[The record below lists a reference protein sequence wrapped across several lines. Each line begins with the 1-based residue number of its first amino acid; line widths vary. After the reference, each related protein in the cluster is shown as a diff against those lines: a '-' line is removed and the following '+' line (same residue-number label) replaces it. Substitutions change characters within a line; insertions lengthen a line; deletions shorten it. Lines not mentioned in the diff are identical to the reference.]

1 MKFLGIIPARWA
13 SSRFPGKPLAQL
25 GDMTMIQ
32 RVYTQAKKA
41 LDDVVV
47 ATDDNRIFRH
57 VQEFGGTVVMTS
69 TNHRSGTDRCAE
81 AYQLAGINA
90 DVVIN
95 IQGDEPF
102 IQVGQIE
109 AIKSCFPTDIATLVQ
124 PFTPQQ
130 SIDELI
136 NPNSPKV
143 VFSQSTHQALMFSR
157 SVIPYTRGV
166 PMQQWLE
173 TTQYYKHIGMY
184 AYTVDTLMAITKLP
198 PSPLE
203 LTESL
208 EQLRWLENG
217 YQIKVAISEA
227 STIGIDTPDD
237 LQKALLYL
245 NSLEHK
251 F

>member
-47 ATDDNRIFRH
+47 ATDDDRIFRH

-173 TTQYYKHIGMY
+173 KTQYYKHIGMY

-203 LTESL
+203 RTESL

-251 F
+251 S

>member
-47 ATDDNRIFRH
+47 ATDDDRIFRH

-69 TNHRSGTDRCAE
+69 PNHRSGTDRCAE

-251 F
+251 S

>member
-47 ATDDNRIFRH
+47 ATDDDRIFRH

-184 AYTVDTLMAITKLP
+184 AYTVDTLMAITKLL

-227 STIGIDTPDD
+227 STIGIDTLDD

-251 F
+251 S

>member
-184 AYTVDTLMAITKLP
+184 AYTVETLMAITKLP

-251 F
+251 S

>member
-1 MKFLGIIPARWA
+1 MKFLGFIPARWA

-47 ATDDNRIFRH
+47 ATDDDRIFRH

-251 F
+251 S

>member
-47 ATDDNRIFRH
+47 ATDDDRIFRH

>member
-251 F
+251 S

>member
-25 GDMTMIQ
+25 GEMTMIQ

-47 ATDDNRIFRH
+47 ATDDDRIFRH

-227 STIGIDTPDD
+227 STIGIDTPED

-251 F
+251 S

>member
-47 ATDDNRIFRH
+47 ATDDDRIFRH

-184 AYTVDTLMAITKLP
+184 AYTVETLMAITKLP

-251 F
+251 S

>member
-47 ATDDNRIFRH
+47 ATDDDRIFRH

-251 F
+251 S

>member
-1 MKFLGIIPARWA
+1 
-13 SSRFPGKPLAQL
+13 
-25 GDMTMIQ
+25 
-32 RVYTQAKKA
+32 
-41 LDDVVV
+41 
-47 ATDDNRIFRH
+47 
-57 VQEFGGTVVMTS
+57 
-69 TNHRSGTDRCAE
+69 
-81 AYQLAGINA
+81 
-90 DVVIN
+90 
-95 IQGDEPF
+95 
-102 IQVGQIE
+102 
-109 AIKSCFPTDIATLVQ
+109 
-124 PFTPQQ
+124 
-130 SIDELI
+130 
-136 NPNSPKV
+136 
-143 VFSQSTHQALMFSR
+143 
-157 SVIPYTRGV
+157 
-166 PMQQWLE
+166 MQQWLE

-251 F
+251 S

>member
-47 ATDDNRIFRH
+47 ATDDDRIFRH

-184 AYTVDTLMAITKLP
+184 AYTVDTLMTITKLP

-251 F
+251 S